1 MKKHIYGDLKLSHGI
16 GVVLLAF
23 FIACSGCFSSTRY
36 TATLHPSQVK
46 PASHITS
53 RYRVAKVLVKES
65 WVAEL
70 ARFCG
75 QKGWLDEPNGGFMQF
90 CPYVMKVKGVDA
102 LQALCL
108 WELIKDFDTF
118 EFEARHK
125 LDTEMVYESINA
137 ALTRLYPTLFCNDAS
152 AIPLTIMISIDA
164 SYKVD
169 IPSYY
174 PRIAMFFWP
183 LSASLETKYDLWV
196 KKGLH
201 QEDEKEIMKKFDEVL
216 KAKHSAKQE
225 STVVRSSEVWETVGF
240 PIGAIPISG
249 ESQWSKKTGFVA
261 NNGSFRLYRSG
272 DEILGSTDWMS
283 LAYVPE
289 VDSEVLAAAVV
300 QELNKM
306 K

>member
-1 MKKHIYGDLKLSHGI
+1 MMKHVCDNVKLSCGL
-16 GVVLLAF
+16 GAVLSAF
-23 FIACSGCFSSTRY
+23 LIACSGCFSSTRY

-46 PASHITS
+46 PASHITG
-53 RYRVAKVLVKES
+53 RYRVAKVFVKEPKI
-65 WVAEL
+65 VKL
-70 ARFCG
+70 ARICME
-75 QKGWLDEPNGGFMQF
+75 KGWLGNQNGFLKFNEYAARRGLNA
-90 CPYVMKVKGVDA
+90 V
-102 LQALCL
+102 QAIVL
-108 WELIKDFDTF
+108 WQKIEEFDIT

-125 LDTEMVYESINA
+125 LDTEMIYESMNSA
-137 ALTRLYPTLFCNDAS
+137 VTRLYPTLFCNDAS

-183 LSASLETKYDLWV
+183 LSASLETKYDLRV